1 MFGRFL
7 DHLEEWLIAFLMG
20 AATLLIFVA
29 VVHRYAAGWHYPA
42 FLQFIQDFLLK
53 INLSWAQEL
62 CIYMF
67 IWMAKFG
74 AAYGVRH
81 GTHVGV
87 DVLVRAVSP
96 VKARWLT
103 IIGLSGG
110 ALFTVVIGTMGSVLV
125 WDDGLHYALV
135 HALGRPEGE
144 LSEGAT
150 TPDLELPVWIE
161 YLAIPLASYL
171 MCFRFLQVLV
181 KFVKTGELPKHE
193 VAHVDGLE
201 DVDNYEPTP
210 EGSIVK

>member
-1 MFGRFL
+1 MFGRIL

-29 VVHRYAAGWHYPA
+29 VVHRYASSWHYPA
-42 FLQFIQDFLLK
+42 ALQFIQDFLLRLD
-53 INLSWAQEL
+53 LSWAQEL

-87 DVLVRAVSP
+87 DVLVRALP
-96 VKARWLT
+96 PAQARWVT
-103 IIGLSGG
+103 IFGLFGG
-110 ALFTVVIGTMGSVLV
+110 VVFTGVIGTMGAVLV
-125 WDDGLHYALV
+125 WDDGMHYAWL
-135 HALGRPEGE
+135 ARLGRNVGE

-181 KFVKTGELPKHE
+181 KFWRTGELPKHE
-193 VAHVDGLE
+193 VAHVEGLE
-201 DVDNYEPTP
+201 DVDNYAVTP
-210 EGSIVK
+210 EGTIVK

>member
-1 MFGRFL
+1 MFGRIL

-29 VVHRYAAGWHYPA
+29 VVQRYAAAAHYPMW
-42 FLQFIQDFLLK
+42 LQWLQDLLLK

-87 DVLVRAVSP
+87 DVLVRALP
-96 VKARWLT
+96 PAKARWLT
-103 IIGLSGG
+103 IFGLCGG

-125 WDDGLHYALV
+125 WDDGMHYALFQ
-135 HALGRPEGE
+135 ALGKQLGD
-144 LSEGAT
+144 LTEGAT

-161 YLAIPLASYL
+161 YMCIPVAPYL
-171 MCFRFLQVLV
+171 MCFRFIQVMV
-181 KFVKTGELPKHE
+181 SFWKTGELPKHE
-193 VAHVDGLE
+193 VAHVEHLDEVAAGTPAG
-201 DVDNYEPTP
+201 EPR
-210 EGSIVK
+210 K

>member
-1 MFGRFL
+1 MPLRIL

-53 INLSWAQEL
+53 INLGWAQEL

-87 DVLVRAVSP
+87 DVLVRALP
-96 VKARWLT
+96 PAKARWLT
-103 IIGLSGG
+103 IMLMNSSTTLTLEPSTYPCVNEPRPSWPPGLPMVGSPEASVCRKRFFPM
-110 ALFTVVIGTMGSVLV
+110 AL
-125 WDDGLHYALV
+125 
-135 HALGRPEGE
+135 RPAG
-144 LSEGAT
+144 
-150 TPDLELPVWIE
+150 
-161 YLAIPLASYL
+161 
-171 MCFRFLQVLV
+171 FV
-181 KFVKTGELPKHE
+181 KF
-193 VAHVDGLE
+193 D
-201 DVDNYEPTP
+201 
-210 EGSIVK
+210 SWI

>member
-1 MFGRFL
+1 MFNKVL

-20 AATLLIFVA
+20 AATLVIAMA
-29 VVHRYAAGWHYPA
+29 VLHRFLAGVPVV
-42 FLQFIQDFLLK
+42 QDWVIRFDV
-53 INLSWAQEL
+53 SWAQEL

-87 DVLVRAVSP
+87 DVLVRALPP
-96 VKARWLT
+96 VQARWLT
-103 IIGLSGG
+103 LFGLFGG
-110 ALFTVVIGTMGSVLV
+110 VVFTAVIGTMGAVLV
-125 WDDGLHYALV
+125 WDDGMHFAWLSH
-135 HALGRPEGE
+135 LGRNVGD

-181 KFVKTGELPKHE
+181 RYWRTGELPKHE
-193 VAHVDGLE
+193 VAHVDGLA

-210 EGSIVK
+210 QGTIVK

>member
-29 VVHRYAAGWHYPA
+29 VVHRYAAGAHYPA
-42 FLQFIQDFLLK
+42 SLQFIQDFLLR
-53 INLSWAQEL
+53 INLGWAQEL

-87 DVLVRAVSP
+87 DTLVRTLP
-96 VKARWLT
+96 PEKARWLT
-103 IIGLSGG
+103 LIGLTGG
-110 ALFTVVIGTMGSVLV
+110 IVFTVVVGTMGAVLV
-125 WDDGLHYALV
+125 WDDGMKYALF
-135 HALGRPEGE
+135 HALGRNVDE
-144 LSEGAT
+144 LTEGAT

-161 YLAIPLASYL
+161 YMCIPVASYL
-171 MCFRFLQVLV
+171 MCFRFVQVLV
-181 KFVKTGELPKHE
+181 KFWKTGELPHHE
-193 VAHVDGLE
+193 VAHVEGLE

-210 EGSIVK
+210 EGTLK